1 MTCGPPGSTTTTN
14 YKTGAGYFLNGQ
26 FWKWRELSAIAQL
39 PSVVTRALRA
49 DQASSFVFG
58 VRNLHTFTKFT
69 GLDPE
74 ANAGLNGSETQ
85 FEFQSNAAPTY
96 FTFRLNLKY

>member
-1 MTCGPPGSTTTTN
+1 M
-14 YKTGAGYFLNGQ
+14 
-26 FWKWRELSAIAQL
+26 I
-39 PSVVTRALRA
+39 TRAAHA
-49 DQASSFVFG
+49 DAGSSFVFG

-74 ANAGLNGSETQ
+74 ANYGVGTSELQ
-85 FEFQSNAAPTY
+85 NEFQSNAAPTY